1 MTAPQ
6 IKEMRIY
13 DPIKNL
19 LSKQQPETVTR
30 TPSNVEKTLKATAD
44 NPITQLETSPV
55 IQGAAVGTLT
65 AMGIIA
71 APTVIPAVQ
80 ATGTIISTAIETTT
94 AMSLTAGAIDGVVK
108 SVLNAPPD
116 TPYIIT
122 NPAFQISS
130 DITNFGM
137 NVLLNAPAS
146 NNNQTNT
153 PNDEKK

>member
-1 MTAPQ
+1 
-6 IKEMRIY
+6 MRIY